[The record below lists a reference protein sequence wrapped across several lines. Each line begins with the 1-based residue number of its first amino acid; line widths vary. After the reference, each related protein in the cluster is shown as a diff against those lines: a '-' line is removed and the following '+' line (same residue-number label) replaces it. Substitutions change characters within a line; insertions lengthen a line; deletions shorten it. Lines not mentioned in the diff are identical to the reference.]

1 MLDEFKLTRGLLSS
15 YYISAIFTF
24 FVFQIPLATDMI
36 RSIASWLINALEVLL
51 NFKIQIGGTW
61 LVLFVVCFFF
71 TSMLRRFVVYPLGFY
86 INDEG
91 APAWELVVLI
101 FLILGFYTYL
111 LNQVFT
117 EPMPLETP
125 VALLRFVD
133 GYRNTYISV
142 SPTSAQ
148 ESITWSIVP
157 WFWYFFP
164 IAFMYVRTKLM
175 KDKDEK

>member
-1 MLDEFKLTRGLLSS
+1 MLDEFKVSRGLLSS

-24 FVFQIPLATDMI
+24 FMFQIPLAEDLI
-36 RSIASWLINALEVLL
+36 RNVSSWLINALEVL
-51 NFKIQIGGTW
+51 FGFTIDIGGIW
-61 LVLFVVCFFF
+61 IVLFLVCFFF

-91 APAWELVVLI
+91 APAWELIVLTA
-101 FLILGFYTYL
+101 LILGFYTYL

-117 EPMPLETP
+117 EPMPLQTP
-125 VALLRFVD
+125 EPILRLVD
-133 GYRNTYISV
+133 GYDNTYRAVGPQS
-142 SPTSAQ
+142 SQ
-148 ESITWSIVP
+148 EAITWSIVP

-164 IAFMYVRTKLM
+164 LAFMYVRTKLM